1 MTAKIESNFGR
12 EIKKNINAFWQR
24 IENRHGGGVP
34 DLYGIRDGVSIWLE
48 LKCINKNAIN
58 ISPLQI
64 SWNYNHFQENGKNYY
79 IVRDTRSKVIKLY
92 EGNKGRELK
101 EQGFKC
107 PCTFLL
113 EPPFDWERLGV
124 ALFKGMKY
132 FDTKKGQRLVRNYLN
147 KGL

>member
-12 EIKKNINAFWQR
+12 EIMKNINAQWTR
-24 IENRHGGGVP
+24 IENRHGGGIP

-48 LKCINKNAIN
+48 LKCIKKNSIN

-64 SWNYNHFQENGKNYY
+64 SWNYNHFQQNGKNYY

-92 EGNKGRELK
+92 DGDKGRELK

-107 PCTFLL
+107 PCIVELR
-113 EPPFDWERLGV
+113 PPYNSELGWKI
-124 ALFKGMKY
+124 L
-132 FDTKKGQRLVRNYLN
+132 RNYLFSPSP
-147 KGL
+147 KVS

>member
-12 EIKKNINAFWQR
+12 EIMKNISAQWTR
-24 IENRHGGGVP
+24 IENRHGGGIP
-34 DLYGIRDGVSIWLE
+34 DLYGIKGGVSIWLE
-48 LKCINKNAIN
+48 LKCINKNSIN

-64 SWNYNHFQENGKNYY
+64 SWNYNHFQENGNNYY

-92 EGNKGRELK
+92 NGDKGKELK

-107 PCTFLL
+107 TCTFLL
-113 EPPFDWERLGV
+113 EPPYDWTMLDI

-132 FDTKKGQRLVRNYLN
+132 FDTKKGQRLIKNYLN
-147 KGL
+147 REL

>member
-12 EIKKNINAFWQR
+12 EIMKNIDAQWTR
-24 IENRHGGGVP
+24 IENRHGGGIP

-48 LKCINKNAIN
+48 LKCIKKNSIN

-64 SWNYNHFQENGKNYY
+64 SWNYNHFQQNGKNYY

-92 EGNKGRELK
+92 DGDKGRELK

-107 PCTFLL
+107 PCNVELRPPYDWQLCQDHLFSPSPL
-113 EPPFDWERLGV
+113 ESRV
-124 ALFKGMKY
+124 
-132 FDTKKGQRLVRNYLN
+132 
-147 KGL
+147 